1 MGTIAPGMEE
11 TAMLEILAV
20 DAWKLTIPRTRP
32 FAIALGQIDGAE
44 NILIRVRAAGG
55 AYGWG
60 EGSPLRYVTGETQS
74 TAFLLA
80 GELGRLL
87 LGKDALAIAARV
99 AEMDRFLAGNPT
111 LKSALDMALYDLA
124 ARHAGLPLYA
134 FLGGERRS
142 FWTDDTIGLDT
153 PEAMAEA
160 AVDVLG
166 RGFPAVKAKLGTGP
180 QEDVAR
186 IRAIRKAIGGEV
198 PLRIDANQ
206 GWDVPTAVQVLRE
219 LTAFDIEYCE
229 QPVARWDVEG
239 LCRVRAA
246 SRIPIMADEALFDH
260 HDALHL
266 ARIGACD
273 YFNIKLAKCG
283 GIHTALRIVA
293 VAEAAGIPC
302 MLGCMWE
309 TRLALS
315 AMAHLVSAR
324 PAIAFADLDGHTG
337 HAVDPILGGITY
349 TGGRIDLPEM
359 PGHGAEV
366 DPAFLARMEGYTV
379 GPAA

>member
-1 MGTIAPGMEE
+1 MP
-11 TAMLEILAV
+11 EILGIDV
-20 DAWKLTIPRTRP
+20 WKLTILRSRP
-32 FAIALGQIDGAE
+32 FVIALGQIDAAE
-44 NILIRVRAAGG
+44 NVLVRVRAAGG

-60 EGSPLRYVTGETQS
+60 EGSPLRYVTGETQAS
-74 TAFLLA
+74 AFLLA

-87 LGKDALAIAARV
+87 LGKDALALEARV

-111 LKSALDMALYDLA
+111 LKSAFDMALYDLS

-134 FLGGERRS
+134 FLGGERRT

-160 AVDVLG
+160 ALDVLR
-166 RGFPAVKAKLGTGP
+166 RGFPAVKAKLGTGL
-180 QEDVAR
+180 QQDVAR
-186 IRAIRKAIGGEV
+186 TRAIRHAIGDSI

-206 GWDVPTAVQVLRE
+206 GWNVPTAVQVLRD
-219 LTAFDIEYCE
+219 LAPLGIEYCE
-229 QPVARWDVEG
+229 QPVARWDLKG

-246 SRIPIMADEALFDH
+246 SPIPIMADESLCDH
-260 HDALHL
+260 HDAMCL
-266 ARIGACD
+266 AQMGACD

-283 GIHTALRIVA
+283 GIHAALRIVA

-324 PAIAFADLDGHTG
+324 RTIAFADLDGHTG
-337 HAVDPILGGITY
+337 HAEDPILGGITY
-349 TGGRIDLPEM
+349 TGGRIELPET

-379 GPAA
+379 GREV